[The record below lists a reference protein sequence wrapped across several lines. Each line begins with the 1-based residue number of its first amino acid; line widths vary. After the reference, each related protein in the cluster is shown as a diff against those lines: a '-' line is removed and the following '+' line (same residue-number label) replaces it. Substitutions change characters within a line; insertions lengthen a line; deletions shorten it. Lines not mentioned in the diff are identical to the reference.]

1 MWARLMAVLTLA
13 KPTALQ
19 VAVRGL
25 EDAQRSALGAA
36 AHREEWTAA
45 EKMYDERI
53 KRLRGAVKKLSQP
66 EDAA

>member
-1 MWARLMAVLTLA
+1 MTVLTLA

-25 EDAQRSALGAA
+25 EDVQRSALGAA

-45 EKMYDERI
+45 EAMYEQRI
-53 KRLRGAVKKLSQP
+53 KRLRGAIKQLSQP
-66 EDAA
+66 ENAA